1 MRVRVVRARHF
12 KGRTSAPGDKSIS
25 HRALIL
31 AALSN
36 GTCQIA
42 NLAPGEDVR
51 STASCLVRLGVSI
64 EMKAGSATVQGTRG
78 SLRPPTEVLDCGNSG
93 TTMRLL
99 SGVVAGGQVDAM
111 MDGDSSLRRRPMSRI
126 LEPLRQMGAQALGR
140 PGPTG
145 GETAPLQFRRSL
157 GLVAKAHQLPI
168 ASAQVKGCLLLAG
181 MSAEGE
187 TIVRE
192 PAQSRDHT
200 ERMLKAFGAPL
211 QISEDGAISIR
222 RPDHPLVVP
231 GRLDVPGDPSSAAFL
246 VAAALLV
253 PGSEVTVDGVDVN
266 PTRSGF
272 FDALRRMG
280 APLGIEFEGA
290 QAGEPTA
297 RIVAR
302 SASELRATEIEPKE
316 IPALIDEVPI
326 LSVLATQASGTTVIR
341 GAGELRFKE
350 SDRLAQIATGLKAMG
365 ADVREL
371 ADGLEI
377 SGPSNLA
384 GATIDSQGDHRIAM
398 SFAVAGLIAEGET
411 RIENAQWADIS
422 FPGFFE
428 LIGRFSEGA
437 VW

>member
-36 GTCQIA
+36 GTCQIE
-42 NLAPGEDVR
+42 NLAPGADVG
-51 STASCLVRLGVSI
+51 STANCLVRLGAGI
-64 EMKAGSATVQGTRG
+64 EMRAGAATVQGTGG
-78 SLRPPTEVLDCGNSG
+78 SLGRPTEVLDCGNSG

-99 SGVVAGGQVDAM
+99 SGVIAGGQVEAIL
-111 MDGDSSLRRRPMSRI
+111 DGDSSLRRRPMSRI
-126 LEPLRQMGAQALGR
+126 LEPLRQMGTQAIGR
-140 PGPTG
+140 SGQAG
-145 GETAPLQFRRSL
+145 GETAPLQFWRSR
-157 GLVAKAHQLPI
+157 GLVGRTHQLPI

-211 QISEDGAISIR
+211 HISEDGAIAIR
-222 RPDHPLVVP
+222 RPDKPFVVP

-253 PGSEVTVDGVDVN
+253 PGSEVTIDRVDVN

-272 FDALRRMG
+272 FEALRRMG
-280 APLGIEFEGA
+280 APVEMDSEDA
-290 QAGEPTA
+290 HAGEPTA

-326 LSVLATQASGTTVIR
+326 LSILATQASGTTVIR
-341 GAGELRFKE
+341 GAGELRLKE
-350 SDRLAQIATGLKAMG
+350 SDRLTQIATGLRAMG

-377 SGPSNLA
+377 TGPSNLA

-398 SFAVAGLIAEGET
+398 SFAIAGLIADGET
-411 RIENAQWADIS
+411 QIENAQWADIS
-422 FPGFFE
+422 F
-428 LIGRFSEGA
+428 
-437 VW
+437 